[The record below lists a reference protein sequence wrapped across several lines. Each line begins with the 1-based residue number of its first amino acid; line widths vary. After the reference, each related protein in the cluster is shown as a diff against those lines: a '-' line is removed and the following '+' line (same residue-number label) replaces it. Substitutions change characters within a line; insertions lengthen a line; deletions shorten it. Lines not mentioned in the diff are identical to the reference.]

1 MTIDLKTLDPRYSFP
16 FTRVALHYN
25 RVSKQPINQFFQIN
39 NPGGN
44 IDYLKGEL
52 KEFTDAYT
60 DYKAGRDTFEHAKEE
75 LGDTLVTAI
84 VTGESI
90 GINTNEAMLQSL
102 KKIQKRLDF
111 VKKQVNTSSGSKPLT
126 SKTFKDYWEDA
137 KTTLE
142 GAPRKAQ

>member
-1 MTIDLKTLDPRYSFP
+1 MSPSLQTLDPRYSFP

-25 RVSKQPINQFFQIN
+25 RVSNQPINQCFQIN
-39 NPGGN
+39 NPEGN

-52 KEFTDAYT
+52 KEFTDAYH

-102 KKIQKRLDF
+102 KKIQKRLDY
-111 VKKQVNTSSGSKPLT
+111 VQKQAPTSKPLT
-126 SKTFKDYWEDA
+126 PKTFKDYWEDA
-137 KTTLE
+137 KEALE
-142 GAPRKAQ
+142 GASRKTQ